1 MMSSAIS
8 TDAARSR
15 EARDTEAPKHDKAAS
30 SGLLPWHFFAL
41 VILAAATAVLVASR
55 GASVQRLV
63 MLFLVITAAGIA
75 GLAVFRTLQPLVRQ
89 DAGDR
94 TVMVGRRTR
103 TSLERQKLLILRAIK
118 EFEFDYAMK
127 KVSDADVQEMTT
139 RLRSRA
145 AGIIRQL
152 EAGDG
157 YREQIERELHAR
169 LAQRPAPVS
178 KAASGAAR
186 VEAPEPSG
194 RDTVVCD
201 GCRALNEADAR
212 FCKACGQKIA

>member
-15 EARDTEAPKHDKAAS
+15 EARDTEAPKHEQVS
-30 SGLLPWHFFAL
+30 SGLQPWHFFAL
-41 VILAAATAVLVASR
+41 VILAAATAALVASR
-55 GASVQRLV
+55 GASAQRLV
-63 MLFLVITAAGIA
+63 MLFLIIAVAGIA

-118 EFEFDYAMK
+118 ELEFDYAMK
-127 KVSDADVQEMTT
+127 KVSDADFQEMTT

-157 YREQIERELHAR
+157 YRDQIERELHAR
-169 LAQRPAPVS
+169 LAQRPAPVV
-178 KAASGAAR
+178 KAASSAAHL
-186 VEAPEPSG
+186 EAPEPSG
-194 RDTVVCD
+194 HDAVVCD
-201 GCRALNEADAR
+201 GCQTLNEADAR
-212 FCKACGQKIA
+212 FCKTCGQKIA